1 MVYEQITRHGWFSRI
16 RESIKGIVG
25 GLVLLVLALGLQ
37 FWNEGR
43 TLKRDQALGEGRA
56 QVLEVAAASPQA
68 ENDGRLVHVSGV
80 ATAATALLDDTFGV
94 EQQAL
99 ALRRHVEMYQ
109 WREKKE
115 TREEKSVGGSKQEIT
130 RYTYE
135 KRWSDELEDSTRFK
149 EEAQHRNPGEMPYRD
164 ASWRAD
170 DIRIGGFRLGEDAAS
185 EIGGW
190 RELAPADVALPPN
203 LAASFRSAGEWFVSS
218 ETPAQPQIGDLRVRF
233 EIVPEGP
240 LTVIA
245 RQQAGVLDT
254 WRSSRDAE
262 LLLVDRGEHTPKAM
276 FDAAA
281 ASNSSAGWAL
291 RFAGF
296 VLAWVGFGLLLKPFA
311 VLADVVPVFGRF
323 VGVGL
328 TVLAG
333 LCAALLSIVAIGG
346 GWLWH
351 RPWLLGVVVV
361 LIAAGIV
368 WLVKRRS
375 RNACTMAAPGSPPPP
390 PSLSS
395 SPPPPPPP
403 PPA

>member
-1 MVYEQITRHGWFSRI
+1 MVYQQITHHGWFARI
-16 RESIKGIVG
+16 RESIKGILG

-43 TLKRDQALGEGRA
+43 TLKREQALGEGRA

-68 ENDGRLVHVSGV
+68 QNDGRLVHVSD
-80 ATAATALLDDTFGV
+80 TARAGAPLADETFGV
-94 EQQAL
+94 ERQAL

-115 TREEKSVGGSKQEIT
+115 TREEKSVGGGKREVT
-130 RYTYE
+130 TYTYE
-135 KRWSDELEDSTRFK
+135 KRWSDEPEDSSRFK

-164 ASWRAD
+164 ESWRAA
-170 DIRIGGFRLGEDAAS
+170 DIRVGGFRLGDAAAS

-190 RELAPADVALPPN
+190 HELPPAEVALPPN

-233 EIVPEGP
+233 ETVPEGP

-245 RQQAGVLDT
+245 RQQAGLLDT
-254 WRSSRDAE
+254 WHSSRGEE

-281 ASNSSAGWAL
+281 ASNSTAGWAL

-296 VLAWVGFGLLLKPFA
+296 VLAWIGFGLLLKPFA
-311 VLADVVPVFGRF
+311 VLADVVPWLGRL
-323 VGVGL
+323 VG
-328 TVLAG
+328 AG
-333 LCAALLSIVAIGG
+333 LAVVSGIFAALLSLIAIGS
-346 GWLWH
+346 GWLWY
-351 RPWLLGVVVV
+351 RPWLLGVVVLV
-361 LIAAGIV
+361 IAAGIV

-375 RNACTMAAPGSPPPP
+375 RNAGKLADRAPPPP

-395 SPPPPPPP
+395 SPPPPPP
-403 PPA
+403 A